1 MANEKRL
8 IDANAL
14 KMQFIDYVRTPPHFH
29 YGDWQNM
36 CIHGTE
42 IDEIIEN
49 APTVDAVEVVHGE
62 WKKYHD
68 HFTKRQ
74 VGWICS
80 NCSAVSYDLSNGDTP
95 FCPHCGAM
103 MDLEDDEDA

>member
-1 MANEKRL
+1 MSSEKIISADALLKEIRDDPY
-8 IDANAL
+8 IDGRAFARV
-14 KMQFIDYVRTPPHFH
+14 KKH
-29 YGDWQNM
+29 
-36 CIHGTE
+36 
-42 IDEIIEN
+42 IEE
-49 APTVDAVEVVHGE
+49 AEDAVAHGA
-62 WKKYHD
+62 WHKYHD

-74 VGWICS
+74 VGWICN